1 MGYSEQSLGQNEK
14 LIYEA
19 HFHPL
24 YYVAAWVSFVFFVA
38 LAIGAIIYTAG
49 ITMWFLLGVCAAG
62 LVVLLVRMKSIW
74 TTEIVVTNHRLVLK
88 RGWLSRSTVELQLK
102 SIEEVNFHQGLLG
115 RIFNFGKIVVHG
127 TGVDDLILPNIASP
141 TDLVKAI
148 ENASIPVKQPPLASS
163 DKPSA

>member
-1 MGYSEQSLGQNEK
+1 MTYGEESLGQNEK

-24 YYVAAWVSFVFFVA
+24 YYVAAWVSLIFFLA
-38 LAIGAIIYTAG
+38 LAIGATIYADE
-49 ITMWFLLGVCAAG
+49 ITKWVLLGICAAG
-62 LVVLLVRMKSIW
+62 LAVLLVRMKPIW

-102 SIEEVNFHQGLLG
+102 SIEQVKFHQGLLG
-115 RIFNFGKIVVHG
+115 RIFGFGQIVVHG
-127 TGVDDLILPNIASP
+127 TGVDDLTLPAIANP

-148 ENASIPVKQPPLASS
+148 ENATIPVKQPPLEVQ
-163 DKPSA
+163 DEPSA